1 MNLFTAFRKEWLEAL
16 RNYRLLVVVVVL
28 AFFGM
33 TSPLLAKITPQIV
46 TAVVP
51 QGTDIS
57 QIIPTPT
64 VWDAIA
70 QYVKNM
76 GQFSIVLALLLGMGM
91 VVQEKER
98 GIAAMMLVKPLP
110 RGSFL
115 GAKFLALAAIF
126 AISIVIA
133 GTGCYYYT
141 MVLFEAM
148 NIVHWLVLNVFL
160 FIYVLVIVSIS
171 LFCSTVTK
179 SQAAAGGMAAG
190 IIASGLIVGVIRGLG
205 KYLPGELLTWGV
217 RLMHGDTSFSWL
229 ALGISVGLIVVPLL
243 AAWLIFKNQEI

>member
-16 RNYRLLVVVVVL
+16 RNYRLLVVVMVL

-51 QGTDIS
+51 QGTDLS

-76 GQFSIVLALLLGMGM
+76 GQFSMVLALLLGMGT

-115 GAKFLALAAIF
+115 VAKFLALAAIF

-133 GTGCYYYT
+133 GIGSYYYT
-141 MVLFEAM
+141 MVLFETM
-148 NIVHWLVLNVFL
+148 NFLNWLVLNLFL
-160 FIYVLVIVSIS
+160 FIYVLVIISIS
-171 LFCSTVTK
+171 LFCSTVSK
-179 SQAAAGGMAAG
+179 SQAAAGGIAAG
-190 IIASGLIVGVIRGLG
+190 IIASGLIIGVIRGLG
-205 KYLPGELLTWGV
+205 KYLPGELITWGV
-217 RLMHGDTSFSWL
+217 RLMHGNTSSSWL
-229 ALGISVGLIVVPLL
+229 ALTISLGLIIILLL

>member
-1 MNLFTAFRKEWLEAL
+1 MNLLTAFRKEWLESL
-16 RNYRLLVVVVVL
+16 RNYRLLIVVVVL

-33 TSPLLAKITPQIV
+33 TSPLIAKIAPQIV

-51 QGTDIS
+51 QGADIS

-64 VWDAIA
+64 VWDAIT

-76 GQFSIVLALLLGMGM
+76 GQFSIILALLLGMGT

-98 GIAAMMLVKPLP
+98 GTAAMMLVKPLP

-115 GAKFLALAAIF
+115 GAKFLGLATIF
-126 AISIVIA
+126 AISIIIA
-133 GTGCYYYT
+133 GIGSYYYT
-141 MVLFEAM
+141 MLLFETM
-148 NIVHWLVLNVFL
+148 NIVDWLVLNVFL
-160 FIYVLVIVSIS
+160 FIYVLVIISIS

-190 IIASGLIVGVIRGLG
+190 IIVSGLIIGAIRGLG
-205 KYLPGELLTWGV
+205 KYLPGELITWGT
-217 RLMHGDTSFSWL
+217 RLMHGDTSPSWT
-229 ALGISVGLIVVPLL
+229 ALGISLGMIFILFL
-243 AAWLIFKNQEI
+243 AARLIFKQQEI

>member
-1 MNLFTAFRKEWLEAL
+1 MNLLTAFRKEWLEAL
-16 RNYRLLVVVVVL
+16 RNYRLLIVVVVL

-64 VWDAIA
+64 VRDAIA

-76 GQFSIVLALLLGMGM
+76 GQFSIVLALLLGMGS
-91 VVQEKER
+91 VVQEKEK
-98 GIAAMMLVKPLP
+98 GTAAMMLVKPLP

-115 GAKFLALAAIF
+115 GAKYLGLASIF

-133 GTGCYYYT
+133 GIGSYYYT
-141 MVLFEAM
+141 LLLFETMSAIDWLLL
-148 NIVHWLVLNVFL
+148 NIFL
-160 FIYVLVIVSIS
+160 FLYVLVIIAIS

-190 IIASGLIVGVIRGLG
+190 IIASGLIIGAIRGLG
-205 KYLPGELLTWGV
+205 KYLPGELITWGV
-217 RLMHGDTSFSWL
+217 RLMQGDTSPSWL
-229 ALGISVGLIVVPLL
+229 ALGISLGLILVPLF

>member
-1 MNLFTAFRKEWLEAL
+1 MNLFTAFRKEWLEAI
-16 RNYRLLVVVVVL
+16 RNYRLLVVGVVL

-33 TSPLLAKITPQIV
+33 TSPLIAKITPQIV

-51 QGTDIS
+51 QGTDLS

-76 GQFSIVLALLLGMGM
+76 GQFSIVLALLLGMGT
-91 VVQEKER
+91 VVQEKEK

-133 GTGCYYYT
+133 GIGSYYYT
-141 MVLFEAM
+141 MVLFETM
-148 NIVHWLVLNVFL
+148 NFLNWLLLNIFL
-160 FIYVLVIVSIS
+160 FIYVLVIISIS

-179 SQAAAGGMAAG
+179 SQAAAGGIAAG
-190 IIASGLIVGVIRGLG
+190 IIVSGLIIGAIRGLG
-205 KYLPGELLTWGV
+205 KYLPGELITWGV
-217 RLMHGDTSFSWL
+217 RLMHGDTASSWL
-229 ALGISVGLIVVPLL
+229 ALAISLGLIIILLL

>member
-1 MNLFTAFRKEWLEAL
+1 MNLFTAFRKEWLESL

-33 TSPLLAKITPQIV
+33 TSPLIAKIAPQIV

-51 QGTDIS
+51 QGTDLS

-64 VWDAIA
+64 VWDAIT

-76 GQFSIVLALLLGMGM
+76 GQFSIILALLLGMGT

-133 GTGCYYYT
+133 GIGSYYYT
-141 MVLFEAM
+141 MVLFETM
-148 NIVHWLVLNVFL
+148 NFIDWLVLNLFL
-160 FIYVLVIVSIS
+160 FIYVLVIISIS

-179 SQAAAGGMAAG
+179 SQAAAGGIAAG
-190 IIASGLIVGVIRGLG
+190 IIVSGLIVGAIRGLG
-205 KYLPGELLTWGV
+205 KYLPGELITWGV
-217 RLMHGDTSFSWL
+217 RLMHGDTSSSWL
-229 ALGISVGLIVVPLL
+229 ALAISLGLIIILLL